1 MLEIRIKKYM
11 DDIVNVAFKDEEDA
25 LRNKYKRYYLKILV
39 KEKAT
44 SSGCYY
50 PDKSLIEIY
59 NPSLGARHLA
69 KCCLHELSH
78 HIDKCKNGETGHQ
91 KPFYEVYRKLI
102 YASLDMGILTAVDFD
117 DHFSSDQNKVRKM
130 VSEYIPHPIE
140 YKLPEEAI
148 IKVKNAFAYKDILKD
163 SGFRW
168 NKIEQTWE
176 KDYSEE
182 DEAFLKSFGV
192 LSDKET
198 EDLRTAYYL
207 IKDNNM
213 YIDAVVYI
221 EASGNAYECREVL
234 KEYHFYF
241 NKELKKWVYK
251 VDAAEKDKMLLILK
265 TDDRLRTCNFGILKR
280 KK

>member
-1 MLEIRIKKYM
+1 MLELRIKKYM
-11 DDIVNVAFKDEEDA
+11 DDIVDEAFKNEDETA
-25 LRNKYKRYYLKILV
+25 RSKYKRYYLKILV
-39 KEKAT
+39 KEKAM

-59 NPSLGARHLA
+59 NPSFGAKHLA

-78 HIDKCKNGETGHQ
+78 HIDKVKNGATGHQ
-91 KPFYEVYRKLI
+91 RPFYEVYRKLI
-102 YASLDMGILTAVDFD
+102 YASLDMGILTTGDFD
-117 DHFSSDQNKVRKM
+117 DKFSSDKNKVKAM
-130 VSEYIPHPIE
+130 ISDYIPHTVKHE
-140 YKLPEEAI
+140 KPEELLL
-148 IKVKNAFAYKDILKD
+148 KVKNAFTYKELLKG

-176 KDYSEE
+176 KEYSKE
-182 DEAFLKSFGV
+182 DEDFLKSFGI

-198 EDLRTAYYL
+198 EDLSMVYYL
-207 IKDNNM
+207 VKDNNM

-221 EASGNAYECREVL
+221 EASGSTYDCREIL

-241 NKELKKWVYK
+241 NGELKKWVYK
-251 VDAAEKDKMLLILK
+251 VDAADKDKMLLILK

-280 KK
+280 KY